1 MTHLITFMLFI
12 VPIVI
17 TFGWVF
23 SDQHHTKRVAK
34 LLDQIFEEP

>member
-1 MTHLITFMLFI
+1 MTHLITLMLFI

-23 SDQHHTKRVAK
+23 SDQHRKERIEKRINE
-34 LLDQIFEEP
+34 IFD

>member
-23 SDQHHTKRVAK
+23 ADERRKERIEKRINR
-34 LLDQIFEEP
+34 IFE

>member
-1 MTHLITFMLFI
+1 MAHLITFMLFI

-23 SDQHHTKRVAK
+23 SNRHRKERIEKRINE
-34 LLDQIFEEP
+34 IFD